1 MFWVVMGSGSVSW
14 WHVAHTGGGV
24 PEAALFAQRASA
36 VGAGVR
42 VAGGAAIVLVR
53 GESGPPKVFLGAR
66 RSKSASMLAGSLGSA
81 VGARTQPVDEAPEL
95 DVHVP
100 IWRLRADPS
109 EYNGR
114 DTQAGRSPAEVAEFV
129 ARSMPRNSWLV
140 LSMRAPSRAIVWDEL
155 AAARR
160 WWAHRLAGAATHYSR
175 ATEAVFGRIV
185 GGGEDAE
192 EVRDFMAAIGS
203 ALPGFDVE
211 VRAWRAWERGWLIGA
226 GLLLGL
232 VPAVVL
238 GTPLILTADL
248 FAAAQG
254 WLAHAG
260 LVGALGAVLLAVPG
274 LLLAFCAWAGWV
286 PSAADLIRR
295 RLSSG
300 GLLRILSYPPILVRR
315 PQSKGAGKD
324 SDSVSM
330 VSVKAGKAAGSYPM
344 FRRTFLFGPE
354 QVAALACP
362 HFGSSSV
369 AELQVRQVPMSLQS
383 WIGPLVGRADGPDGQ
398 SVGVR
403 LSAADEWSSVFISGI
418 AGSGKSNTVQNL
430 FAFDLLERTQPCG
443 LPGFP
448 GARNAIVAFESK
460 GAEGADGYLRWA
472 HTVQAPMLVVD
483 VADPESLAIDML
495 VGDSAADRASNL
507 TAAMKYAFGENA
519 IQYRSENTLRQVF
532 EFAQAVTPTDLLKAQ
547 LPDGLSFVEVANVV
561 LGSEGDSAAC
571 LLHQAVME
579 RLQGMRSGDAGRE
592 GLERAL
598 RQMEPM
604 FGSKVTPS
612 ARRTLCE
619 APQSKVAVLASVPS
633 WWRLSERP
641 RVGFETILENHWA
654 VLINTGRPLS
664 GGQLAY
670 ETLAENLSGMLM
682 WFLQRAIMQ
691 SCDGWRSQGRSVTLF
706 SDELSLLAGK
716 SGEVLQWL
724 RNQGRASG
732 VRQVLATQYPE
743 QLSDD
748 VRRTVMGSGTTI
760 WFQQKA
766 PDVVDRV
773 VADLTKD
780 GSSWSSADLVGL
792 PPYTAI
798 VKATVDQVQQ
808 PAVLV
813 RMGFWA
819 DSQPSMDQFIVEQGY
834 RVPPRPQG

>member
-1 MFWVVMGSGSVSW
+1 MFWVVTGSGQVSW
-14 WHVAHTGGGV
+14 WRVAHTGGGAPDPV
-24 PEAALFAQRASA
+24 LFSQRASA

-42 VAGGAAIVLVR
+42 VAGGASIVLVR
-53 GESGPPKVFLGAR
+53 GESGPPEVYLGAQ
-66 RSKSASMLAGSLGSA
+66 RSKSATMLAGSLASA
-81 VGARTQPVDEAPEL
+81 VGARTQPLDGAPEL
-95 DVHVP
+95 DVSVP

-114 DTQAGRSPAEVAEFV
+114 DTQAGRSPVEVAEFI
-129 ARSMPRNSWLV
+129 ARSMPKQSWLI
-140 LSMRAPSRAIVWDEL
+140 LAMRGPSRLKGWDEQ

-175 ATEAVFGRIV
+175 ATESVLGRIV
-185 GGGEDAE
+185 AGGEDPG
-192 EVRDFMAAIGS
+192 EVRDFLAAIGS

-211 VRAWRAWERGWLIGA
+211 VRAWRAWERSWLIGL
-226 GLLLGL
+226 GVLLAV
-232 VPAVVL
+232 VPAVLV
-238 GTPLILTADL
+238 GTPLVLTGEAL
-248 FAAAQG
+248 SVVSAWFAG
-254 WLAHAG
+254 HG
-260 LVGALGAVLLAVPG
+260 LVGAAVLAAVAAPG
-274 LLLAFCAWAGWV
+274 LLLAFLGWAGFV

-300 GLLRILSYPPILVRR
+300 GLLRILTYPPFLVRK
-315 PQSKGAGKD
+315 PTSKGSGKD
-324 SDSVSM
+324 SDQVSTM
-330 VSVKAGKAAGSYPM
+330 VLKAGKDAGSYPL
-344 FRRTFLFGPE
+344 FRRTFLLGPE
-354 QVAALACP
+354 QVSALACP
-362 HFGSSSV
+362 HYGSSSV
-369 AELQVRQVPMSLQS
+369 AELQVRQVPMTLRE
-383 WIGPLVGRADGPDGQ
+383 WIGPLVGRADAPDGQ
-398 SVGVR
+398 SVGVH
-403 LSAADEWSSVFISGI
+403 LSAADQWSSVFISGI

-430 FAFDLLERTQPCG
+430 FAFDLLEQTQPSG

-460 GAEGADGYLRWA
+460 GAEGAEGYLRWA
-472 HTVQAPMLVVD
+472 HAIQAPMLVVD

-495 VGDSAADRASNL
+495 MGESPADRAANF

-532 EFAQAVTPTDLLKAQ
+532 EFAQAVVPADLDRAG
-547 LPDGLSFVEVANVV
+547 LPSGLSFVEVANVL
-561 LGSEGDSAAC
+561 LGGEGDSTGA
-571 LLHQAVME
+571 LLHAAVME
-579 RLQGMRSGDAGRE
+579 RLHGMRGDDPARE

-598 RQMEPM
+598 RQMEPLY
-604 FGSKVTPS
+604 GVKVTPS

-633 WWRLSERP
+633 WWRSSERS
-641 RVGFETILENHWA
+641 RVGFETILVNHWA

-670 ETLAENLSGMLM
+670 ETLTENLSGMLM

-691 SCDGWRSQGRSVTLF
+691 TCDGWRAQGRSVTLF

-724 RNQGRASG
+724 RNQGRSVG
-732 VRQVLATQYPE
+732 VREVLATQFPE
-743 QLSDD
+743 QLADD

-773 VADLTKD
+773 VADLVKD

-792 PPYTAI
+792 PPFTAI
-798 VKATVDQVQQ
+798 VKATVDQKQQ

-819 DSQPSMDQFIVEQGY
+819 DGPESMDRFIVEQGY
-834 RVPPRPQG
+834 RVPVRPQV